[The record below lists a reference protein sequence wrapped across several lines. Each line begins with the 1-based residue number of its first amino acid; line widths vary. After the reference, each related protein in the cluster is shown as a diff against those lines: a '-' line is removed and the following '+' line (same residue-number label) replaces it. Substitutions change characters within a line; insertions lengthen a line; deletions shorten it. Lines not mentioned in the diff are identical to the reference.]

1 MVRAWISG
9 DRFLSP
15 EMVCE
20 LVPGMTKAILS
31 DLREKG
37 RGAPFCKP
45 SLRTVIYLESD
56 VVAWVLSSRRETR
69 DSSTS

>member
-1 MVRAWISG
+1 MVRAWISS

-20 LVPGMTKAILS
+20 MVPGMTKDILAK
-31 DLREKG
+31 LRESG
-37 RGAPFCKP
+37 RGAPWCKP

-56 VVAWVLSSRRETR
+56 IVAWVLSSRRETR
-69 DSSTS
+69 DSSAS

>member
-1 MVRAWISG
+1 
-9 DRFLSP
+9 
-15 EMVCE
+15 
-20 LVPGMTKAILS
+20 MTKAILS